1 MKVYLIGAGPGDP
14 ELITIKAM
22 HAISLCDT
30 VVYDDLIPKEILLF
44 APRDAARI
52 YVGKRAGRNYM
63 KQPEINDLLVSL
75 AKKGHTIARL
85 KGGDPCI
92 FGRGGEEALYLR
104 EHGVP
109 FEIIPGISSAV
120 AGPISAGIPPT
131 HRGYASSVKFVTAH
145 EDPSKES
152 GFLDWANL
160 AHDSGTIIF
169 LMGAQRI
176 ASIAEKLMAE
186 GMSGEIPCALVQDAT
201 TPAQRHV
208 VSTLHAVGEDA
219 LQHKISSPCIMVV
232 GKVMYNASIFIFPD
246 VSKTIAES
254 CKCLRPGGKIAFS
267 FYPQL
272 VGEGNEDLF
281 DVAFRRLGEPLP
293 RFRVITGYSKAAEA
307 LDHHCTSICHHR
319 WERPLDTRF
328 LQDFFSIPAQ
338 SASLFPNRGYE
349 ARCDL
354 VKRLFATLAD
364 MTGKGRIVWRMAE
377 GTKSGSSVR

>member
-1 MKVYLIGAGPGDP
+1 VSTEDFNNKVKRNVADNFDRSIRMYQEFEDTHGFFNALALKMAEAIDLEARASVLDVGCGSGISARALNHRFGCRVLGVDLSPGMIAAGH
-14 ELITIKAM
+14 L
-22 HAISLCDT
+22 LCDG
-30 VVYDDLIPKEILLF
+30 DDI
-44 APRDAARI
+44 
-52 YVGKRAGRNYM
+52 
-63 KQPEINDLLVSL
+63 QLLV
-75 AKKGHTIARL
+75 
-85 KGGDPCI
+85 GD
-92 FGRGGEEALYLR
+92 GENL
-104 EHGVP
+104 
-109 FEIIPGISSAV
+109 SAV
-120 AGPISAGIPPT
+120 VGD
-131 HRGYASSVKFVTAH
+131 RRFDYA
-145 EDPSKES
+145 
-152 GFLDWANL
+152 L
-160 AHDSGTIIF
+160 
-169 LMGAQRI
+169 
-176 ASIAEKLMAE
+176 
-186 GMSGEIPCALVQDAT
+186 
-201 TPAQRHV
+201 
-208 VSTLHAVGEDA
+208 
-219 LQHKISSPCIMVV
+219 
-232 GKVMYNASIFIFPD
+232 YNASIFIFPD

-254 CKCLRPGGKIAFS
+254 RKCLRPGGKIAFS